1 MDFNKI
7 KEAITKRQEMQE
19 PNPKS
24 KKVKG
29 TGLSVYEGGNEKTPT
44 GRSNAFTESGLT
56 EETLLDYANRYK
68 FPTTSNKDFQ
78 EAQIAYLES
87 TPEGKKVI
95 KDMMD
100 KYGMPKAGTL
110 ADGMLGARTFEIMK
124 AVEEVDKKKNQP
136 PLPPPPRKYKDIREE
151 LLDSGYFEDGRQMDF
166 PSYMVPGIENNP
178 NANNFAGLFNT
189 RTGKV
194 SPVRKEDYGKFA
206 MSGVARRYLEERIKS
221 HPEEFDL
228 DTVPDQY
235 GYIYRRKTGEKTGNS
250 KIKMDMSTGEVKV
263 IKNNK

>member
-124 AVEEVDKKKNQP
+124 AVENITPKEEPKPKEKPNPEVPPKQEDKKTEYSFTWRDDNKEGGQDTYYFKDKASYDEALKKQMFKNRGFLSSTKTGQGSRERGASALFIDNPFVDKK
-136 PLPPPPRKYKDIREE
+136 
-151 LLDSGYFEDGRQMDF
+151 
-166 PSYMVPGIENNP
+166 
-178 NANNFAGLFNT
+178 
-189 RTGKV
+189 
-194 SPVRKEDYGKFA
+194 
-206 MSGVARRYLEERIKS
+206 RR
-221 HPEEFDL
+221 
-228 DTVPDQY
+228 
-235 GYIYRRKTGEKTGNS
+235 
-250 KIKMDMSTGEVKV
+250 
-263 IKNNK
+263 NK

>member
-56 EETLLDYANRYK
+56 EQTLLDYASRYN

-78 EAQIAYLES
+78 KAQIAYLES

-95 KDMMD
+95 QNMMN

-110 ADGMLGARTFEIMK
+110 ADGMLGARTFEIMN
-124 AVEEVDKKKNQP
+124 AVENITPKEEPKPKEKPNPEVPPKQEDKKTEYSFTWRDDNKEGGQDTYYFKDKASYDEALKKQMFKNRGFLSSTKTGQGSKERGASA
-136 PLPPPPRKYKDIREE
+136 LFI
-151 LLDSGYFEDGRQMDF
+151 
-166 PSYMVPGIENNP
+166 NNP
-178 NANNFAGLFNT
+178 FVNT
-189 RTGKV
+189 
-194 SPVRKEDYGKFA
+194 
-206 MSGVARRYLEERIKS
+206 
-221 HPEEFDL
+221 
-228 DTVPDQY
+228 
-235 GYIYRRKTGEKTGNS
+235 
-250 KIKMDMSTGEVKV
+250 
-263 IKNNK
+263 NK

>member
-7 KEAITKRQEMQE
+7 KEAIAKRQEMQE

-56 EETLLDYANRYK
+56 EETLIDYANRYK

-124 AVEEVDKKKNQP
+124 ANKNAEKLNDNAKKARELMEEGKTIMRRINKRMEQKN
-136 PLPPPPRKYKDIREE
+136 
-151 LLDSGYFEDGRQMDF
+151 
-166 PSYMVPGIENNP
+166 
-178 NANNFAGLFNT
+178 
-189 RTGKV
+189 
-194 SPVRKEDYGKFA
+194 
-206 MSGVARRYLEERIKS
+206 
-221 HPEEFDL
+221 
-228 DTVPDQY
+228 
-235 GYIYRRKTGEKTGNS
+235 
-250 KIKMDMSTGEVKV
+250 
-263 IKNNK
+263 

>member
-7 KEAITKRQEMQE
+7 KEAIAKRQEMQE

-124 AVEEVDKKKNQP
+124 AVENITPKEQP
-136 PLPPPPRKYKDIREE
+136 KEKPKVEPADEYF
-151 LLDSGYFEDGRQMDF
+151 LDSRQTDF
-166 PSYMVPGIENNP
+166 PSYMVPGLNYTT
-178 NANNFAGLFNT
+178 NANNFAGLINT

-194 SPVRKEDYGKFA
+194 SPVRKEDYDKFA

-221 HPEEFDL
+221 NPEEFDL
-228 DTVPDQY
+228 DTFPDQR
-235 GYIYRRKTGEKTGNS
+235 GYIYRKKTGEKTGNS